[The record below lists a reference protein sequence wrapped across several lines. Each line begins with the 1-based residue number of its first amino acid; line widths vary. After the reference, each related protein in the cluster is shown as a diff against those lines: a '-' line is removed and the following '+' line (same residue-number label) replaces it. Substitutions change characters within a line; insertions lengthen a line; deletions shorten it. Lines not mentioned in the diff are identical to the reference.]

1 MKLTQILLAGIVVL
15 CTQPVVAVAQ
25 QAHLAAV
32 DSTNR
37 HLRSQPKARKGA
49 RVVSAAASTSAAAS
63 AAAAKVKRTAP
74 AFIEVTSS
82 APMPLPASVGVPADS
97 VQRSAPPARRVPYVK
112 KNR

>member
-37 HLRSQPKARKGA
+37 HLRSQPKASKGA
-49 RVVSAAASTSAAAS
+49 RVMSAAASTN

-82 APMPLPASVGVPADS
+82 APMPLPAGVGVPADS
-97 VQRSAPPARRVPYVK
+97 VPRSAPPARRVPYVK